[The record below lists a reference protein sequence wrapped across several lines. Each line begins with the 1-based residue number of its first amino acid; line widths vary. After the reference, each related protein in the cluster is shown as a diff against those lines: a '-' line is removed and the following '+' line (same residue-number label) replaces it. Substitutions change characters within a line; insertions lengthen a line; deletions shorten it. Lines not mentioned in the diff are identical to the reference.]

1 MSQKVYFCSLLFKK
15 YYKIW
20 PMNCIWFFTV
30 EGIAGGKNIT
40 SAILRIYLVLQLFL
54 LYSSEQE
61 KQTTCT
67 VAPSQ
72 SLTRINCFANEA
84 HKRCSLFA
92 NWVSRKGT
100 FSPGS
105 QNGDQDSSFLLLLY
119 TVSLLLAFGNPSGR
133 RQVWIQPQGIRRC
146 YTSHYDILIPAVWHT
161 ARNCSERQW
170 PMLQLPTYKFTG

>member
-1 MSQKVYFCSLLFKK
+1 
-15 YYKIW
+15 
-20 PMNCIWFFTV
+20 MNCIWFFTI

-40 SAILRIYLVLQLFL
+40 SAILRIYSVLQLFL
-54 LYSSEQE
+54 LYSSEEE

-72 SLTRINCFANEA
+72 SLTRINCFANED

-105 QNGDQDSSFLLLLY
+105 QNGDQDNSFLLLLY
-119 TVSLLLAFGNPSGR
+119 AVSLLLAFGNPFGR
-133 RQVWIQPQGIRRC
+133 RQVWIQSQGIRSC
-146 YTSHYDILIPAVWHT
+146 YTSIMI
-161 ARNCSERQW
+161 SSF
-170 PMLQLPTYKFTG
+170 QLCDTQHGIVLKDSGPCYNYLHKNSLGSLCFWSLFV